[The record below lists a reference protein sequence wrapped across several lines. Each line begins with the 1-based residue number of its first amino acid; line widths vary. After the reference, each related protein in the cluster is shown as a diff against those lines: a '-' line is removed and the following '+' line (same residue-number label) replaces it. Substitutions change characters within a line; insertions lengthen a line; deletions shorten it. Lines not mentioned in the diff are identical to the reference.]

1 MKTHLFNLVWLKAGG
16 RLGWTFNMGDG
27 TVADN
32 VDTATNTS
40 AAKESASFK
49 SGCKP
54 RRSGVRLEGH
64 IDHIL
69 RRRIVLRERELIP
82 KGLRSDLLDDFS
94 LGNAYP
100 PPEKWDV
107 SRSYHQVGSTLQ
119 NLRTDTAE
127 PRALNGSTI
136 SSTHTNFDGPDH
148 GVGAGMNDLWSCV
161 SPQSSALCAEGG
173 GVGALTGSSRA
184 MWQGSRVLAEKESLL
199 DMLRS
204 PNLAPGSPGQGSQS
218 GLYHVFHRML
228 ALPLALSPASACV
241 CVWTR
246 FIFPSRLTCR
256 LPERER
262 GEFVCVL

>member
-1 MKTHLFNLVWLKAGG
+1 MEE
-16 RLGWTFNMGDG
+16 
-27 TVADN
+27 DN
-32 VDTATNTS
+32 GNTENTS

-82 KGLRSDLLDDFS
+82 KGLRTDLLDDFS

-100 PPEKWDV
+100 PPEKWDG
-107 SRSYHQVGSTLQ
+107 SRSYQQVGSTSQ

-127 PRALNGSTI
+127 PRALNGSTL

-148 GVGAGMNDLWSCV
+148 CVGAGMNDLWSCV
-161 SPQSSALCAEGG
+161 SPQSSAPCTEGG
-173 GVGALTGSSRA
+173 GVGALTGSSWA
-184 MWQGSRVLAEKESLL
+184 MWHGSRLLAEKLGFRATEKESLL

-228 ALPLALSPASACV
+228 ALPRALSPASACV
-241 CVWTR
+241 CVLRR

-256 LPERER
+256 LSQRER
-262 GEFVCVL
+262 GEFVCVLCMCDL

>member
-1 MKTHLFNLVWLKAGG
+1 MEE
-16 RLGWTFNMGDG
+16 
-27 TVADN
+27 DN
-32 VDTATNTS
+32 GNTENTS

-82 KGLRSDLLDDFS
+82 KGLRTDLLDDFS

-100 PPEKWDV
+100 PPEKWDG
-107 SRSYHQVGSTLQ
+107 SRSYQQVGSTSQ

-127 PRALNGSTI
+127 PRALNGSTL

-148 GVGAGMNDLWSCV
+148 CVGAGMNDLWSCV
-161 SPQSSALCAEGG
+161 SPQSSAPCTEGG
-173 GVGALTGSSRA
+173 GVGALTGSSWA
-184 MWQGSRVLAEKESLL
+184 MWHGSRLLAEKLGFRATEKESLL

-218 GLYHVFHRML
+218 GLMCFIACVSSHACPPACSVTCKCVCLCVNAFHL
-228 ALPLALSPASACV
+228 SLPPDLSPA
-241 CVWTR
+241 R
-246 FIFPSRLTCR
+246 
-256 LPERER
+256 ERER
-262 GEFVCVL
+262 RVCVCAVHV